1 MAPLRSLGNIL
12 SAFDDFYART
22 GKDAVTPAPLPLI
35 NSPITATG
43 GDSTLT
49 ITGYKVHIYTSTGPA
64 TLNVSS
70 GGGEVEYLVVAGGG
84 SGSAQYGGGGGA
96 GGLRTN
102 LSGHPLA
109 GDPVNVQPGNTAVVV
124 GAGGQYVTP
133 PGMPGVAGAN
143 SSIDPNSPGTGTI
156 TATGGGG
163 GGHPGE
169 QPAPWGTSTN
179 GGPGGSGGGGAG
191 RSGTHAPNM
200 TGGSGNAGSFS
211 PPEGNPGGVGTAPGN
226 RCGGGGGGAGAAGSD
241 AGGDAGP
248 GGVGVQC
255 LIAGNP
261 SPIGTPG
268 PSGDGWFAGGGGGG
282 GYNVNAGSGG
292 AGGGGAGRSSPTAGV
307 PGTANTG
314 GGGGGGFHPG
324 ATTGGNGGSGI
335 VVIRYPTS

>member
-1 MAPLRSLGNIL
+1 MGVRSNNPTQ
-12 SAFDDFYART
+12 SFFDDFFRSGT
-22 GKDAVTPAPLPLI
+22 DAVSAAPNLV
-35 NSPITATG
+35 SGPISATG

-49 ITGYKVHIYTSTGPA
+49 ITGYKVHIFTTTGPA

-109 GDPVNVQPGNTAVVV
+109 GDPVNVQPGNTTVVV
-124 GAGGQYVTP
+124 GAGGVYATP
-133 PGMPGVAGAN
+133 PAMPGVAGGN
-143 SSIDPNSPGTGTI
+143 SSIEPNSPETSII

-163 GGHPGE
+163 GGAPGE
-169 QPAPWGTSTN
+169 QPNPWGSGTN

-191 RSGTHAPNM
+191 RTGPNAPNY
-200 TGGSGNAGSFS
+200 TGGAGNAGGF
-211 PPEGNPGGVGTAPGN
+211 PAPTREGYDGGDGAAPGN
-226 RCGGGGGGAGAAGSD
+226 RAGGGGGGAGGAGTD
-241 AGGDAGP
+241 GGPNAGP

-282 GYNVNAGSGG
+282 GYNVSAGSGG

-335 VVIRYPTS
+335 VVIRYPN